1 MKLIINALYNYYRC
15 LKYLDIKC
23 EAMKELKVRPN
34 NCILIK
40 GQKKAIPY
48 MAYHPETI
56 MLKIDKFD
64 YIKILC
70 VVKKKIRR
78 QTAKI

>member
-1 MKLIINALYNYYRC
+1 
-15 LKYLDIKC
+15 
-23 EAMKELKVRPN
+23 
-34 NCILIK
+34 
-40 GQKKAIPY
+40 

-64 YIKILC
+64 YLKIFC
-70 VVKKKIRR
+70 VAKKKIRR